1 MFFLPSAV
9 QGGYV
14 GTHIVYAAYF
24 GPLLPRPGVHCS
36 RLFSSHIQTV
46 RFPYPSTEVPI
57 TLKFI
62 SQMSNMD
69 DLNIYTS
76 NLKDKYEWYREWQV
90 RGGLKPYVD
99 YLNRVKRHYDESK
112 IILDYKLSDPQ
123 PGSGCLI
130 DLSELG
136 DNELRQIYDM
146 NARYVYEFDPG
157 GETKNKFKVE
167 HKIEITKCDAK
178 EKTLLLE
185 RKPSKPKLTTR
196 YNDYQIN
203 KQISAVNT
211 LRLEP
216 SREHISLLK
225 LFHKDGVE
233 WPPVDEQHID
243 EWFILNEERDGVR
256 EQREFI
262 KKALGTPDFAFL
274 EGPPGSGKTTVL
286 CELVQQLV
294 SRGLRVLFC
303 ASTHVAVDNLLEKL
317 IDENKRPMA
326 DLISL
331 RIGESDKISEKT
343 KPYMY
348 DNFVKTK
355 KNELIKHLLGQ
366 KPASRSQK
374 MLLKVLGENDDTI
387 GQIARDCANLVCGT
401 TIGILGHPD
410 IKDGSLRRF
419 DFLIIDEASKTTLQ
433 EFLVP
438 ALYADRWIIVGD
450 TKQLSPYTDDK
461 EIAMHVNSCIGKT
474 SGEAC
479 LDVFMA
485 KGRRR
490 ATVVVANNGDLK
502 DVYRKQCEKLGVEL
516 HDADAGGAEID
527 FRRSKIVI
535 GSPASI
541 ARLSPPPSDQYITIR
556 NYDQLLGE
564 LRQKKDNQ
572 KTRQWKIK
580 CRKQNR
586 ENDTWGEQ
594 VGWRV
599 RSRLP
604 NAAQYSE
611 DQRIKK
617 EIDDLMPSGE
627 TDVEARLND
636 VKEVALPS
644 VLECLEKGTGI
655 VDRIP
660 AHDFEDRHVRLVW
673 QYRMHPDIAAFSHKH
688 VYEEAALHTPDD
700 MESKRS
706 WSYDGYRNRSVWINV
721 RGKVNRS
728 NRSPSNEKEAEQ
740 IVMELERF
748 YKYACDNPKPDGTRW
763 TVAVL
768 SFYAGQVA
776 VLRKLMQAFTGKK
789 GLHSFEMQSMYIEL
803 HTIDSFQGHE
813 ADLVFLSLVRETP
826 TIFLNHLNRIN
837 VAITRARYQCV
848 IVGDKVAMLGSE
860 PPLSVLAS
868 ETQDQEQV

>member
-1 MFFLPSAV
+1 ME
-9 QGGYV
+9 Y
-14 GTHIVYAAYF
+14 
-24 GPLLPRPGVHCS
+24 
-36 RLFSSHIQTV
+36 
-46 RFPYPSTEVPI
+46 
-57 TLKFI
+57 
-62 SQMSNMD
+62 
-69 DLNIYTS
+69 LNLYTR
-76 NLKDKYEWYREWQV
+76 NLRDEYEWYNWWQV
-90 RGGLKPYVD
+90 KNELKPYVD
-99 YLNRVKRHYDESK
+99 YLKRVKEHYEESK
-112 IILDYKLSDPQ
+112 IILDYKPRDPQ
-123 PGSGCLI
+123 PGSGYLI
-130 DLSELG
+130 DLGELEDSELH
-136 DNELRQIYDM
+136 QVYDM
-146 NARYVYEFDPG
+146 DADSVYEFDPG
-157 GETKNKFKVE
+157 DGARQKFNRARR
-167 HKIEITKCDAK
+167 IRITRRSAK

-185 RKPSKPKLTTR
+185 REPDKRKLVLSR
-196 YNDYQIN
+196 NSYQIQ
-203 KQISAVNT
+203 KQIDAVNT
-211 LRLEP
+211 LMWQPLP
-216 SREHISLLK
+216 EHVGLLK
-225 LFHKDGVE
+225 LFHGDGVE
-233 WPPVDEQHID
+233 WPTVDEQDVD
-243 EWFILNEERDGVR
+243 EWFVLRNEIDGVR
-256 EQREFI
+256 EQREFV

-317 IDENKRPMA
+317 IDENKKPMA

-419 DFLIIDEASKTTLQ
+419 DFLIMDEASKTTLQ

-490 ATVVVANNGDLK
+490 ATAVVANNGDLK

-516 HDADAGGAEID
+516 HDADASGAEID

-541 ARLSPPPSDQYITIR
+541 ARLPPPPSDQYITIR

-564 LRQKKDNQ
+564 LRQKKGNQ
-572 KTRQWKIK
+572 RTRQWKIK

-706 WSYDGYRNRSVWINV
+706 WSYDEYRNRSVWINV

-728 NRSPSNEKEAEQ
+728 DRSPSNEKEAEQ

-748 YKYACDNPKPDGTRW
+748 YKYACDSPKPDGTRW

-860 PPLSVLAS
+860 PPLSDLAS

>member
-1 MFFLPSAV
+1 ME
-9 QGGYV
+9 Y
-14 GTHIVYAAYF
+14 
-24 GPLLPRPGVHCS
+24 
-36 RLFSSHIQTV
+36 
-46 RFPYPSTEVPI
+46 
-57 TLKFI
+57 
-62 SQMSNMD
+62 
-69 DLNIYTS
+69 LNLYTR
-76 NLKDKYEWYREWQV
+76 NLRDEYEWYNWWQV
-90 RGGLKPYVD
+90 KNELKPYVD
-99 YLNRVKRHYDESK
+99 YLKRVKEHYEESK
-112 IILDYKLSDPQ
+112 IILDYKPRDPQ
-123 PGSGCLI
+123 PGSGYLI
-130 DLSELG
+130 DLGELEDSELH
-136 DNELRQIYDM
+136 QVYDM
-146 NARYVYEFDPG
+146 DADSVYEFDPG
-157 GETKNKFKVE
+157 DGARQKFNRARR
-167 HKIEITKCDAK
+167 IRITRRSAK

-185 RKPSKPKLTTR
+185 REPDKRKLVLSR
-196 YNDYQIN
+196 NSYQIQ
-203 KQISAVNT
+203 KQIDAVNT
-211 LRLEP
+211 LMWQPLP
-216 SREHISLLK
+216 EHVGLLK
-225 LFHKDGVE
+225 LFHGDGVE
-233 WPPVDEQHID
+233 WPTVDEQDVD
-243 EWFILNEERDGVR
+243 EWFVLRNEIDGVR
-256 EQREFI
+256 EQREFV

-317 IDENKRPMA
+317 IDENKKPMA

-419 DFLIIDEASKTTLQ
+419 DFLIMDEASKTTLQ

-490 ATVVVANNGDLK
+490 ATAVVANNGDLK

-516 HDADAGGAEID
+516 HDADASGAEID

-541 ARLSPPPSDQYITIR
+541 ARLPPPPSDQYITIR

-564 LRQKKDNQ
+564 LRQKKGNQ
-572 KTRQWKIK
+572 RTRQWKIK

-728 NRSPSNEKEAEQ
+728 DRSPSNEKEAEQ

-748 YKYACDNPKPDGTRW
+748 YKYACDSPKPDGTRW

-860 PPLSVLAS
+860 PPLSDLAS

>member
-1 MFFLPSAV
+1 ME
-9 QGGYV
+9 Y
-14 GTHIVYAAYF
+14 
-24 GPLLPRPGVHCS
+24 
-36 RLFSSHIQTV
+36 
-46 RFPYPSTEVPI
+46 
-57 TLKFI
+57 
-62 SQMSNMD
+62 
-69 DLNIYTS
+69 LNLYTR
-76 NLKDKYEWYREWQV
+76 NLRDEYEWYNWWQV
-90 RGGLKPYVD
+90 KNELKPYVD
-99 YLNRVKRHYDESK
+99 YLKRVKEHYEESK
-112 IILDYKLSDPQ
+112 IILDYKPRDPQ
-123 PGSGCLI
+123 PGSGYLI
-130 DLSELG
+130 DLGELEDSELH
-136 DNELRQIYDM
+136 QVYDM
-146 NARYVYEFDPG
+146 DADSVYEFDPG
-157 GETKNKFKVE
+157 DGARQKFNRARR
-167 HKIEITKCDAK
+167 IRITRRSAK

-185 RKPSKPKLTTR
+185 REPDKRKLVLSR
-196 YNDYQIN
+196 NSYQIQ
-203 KQISAVNT
+203 KQIDAVNT
-211 LRLEP
+211 LMWQPLP
-216 SREHISLLK
+216 EHVGLLK
-225 LFHKDGVE
+225 LFHGDGVE
-233 WPPVDEQHID
+233 WPTVDEQDVD
-243 EWFILNEERDGVR
+243 EWFVLRNEIDGVR
-256 EQREFI
+256 EQREFV

-317 IDENKRPMA
+317 IDENKKPMA

-516 HDADAGGAEID
+516 HDADASGAEID

-541 ARLSPPPSDQYITIR
+541 ARLPPPPSDQYITIR

-564 LRQKKDNQ
+564 LRQKKGNQ
-572 KTRQWKIK
+572 RTKQWKIK

-611 DQRIKK
+611 GQRIKK

-655 VDRIP
+655 VDSIP
-660 AHDFEDRHVRLVW
+660 AHDFEGRHVRLVW
-673 QYRMHPDIAAFSHKH
+673 QYRMHPDVAAFSHKH

-728 NRSPSNEKEAEQ
+728 DRSPSNEKEAEQ
-740 IVMELERF
+740 IVRELERF
-748 YKYACDNPKPDGTRW
+748 YKYACDSPKPDGTQW

-789 GLHSFEMQSMYIEL
+789 GLHSFKMQSMYIEL

>member
-1 MFFLPSAV
+1 M
-9 QGGYV
+9 G
-14 GTHIVYAAYF
+14 
-24 GPLLPRPGVHCS
+24 
-36 RLFSSHIQTV
+36 
-46 RFPYPSTEVPI
+46 
-57 TLKFI
+57 
-62 SQMSNMD
+62 
-69 DLNIYTS
+69 DLNLYTQ
-76 NLKDKYEWYREWQV
+76 NLKDEYEWYNGWQV
-90 RGGLKPYVD
+90 KNGLKPYVD
-99 YLNRVKRHYDESK
+99 YLYRVKKHYDESK
-112 IILDYKLSDPQ
+112 IILDYRLSDPQ
-123 PGSGCLI
+123 PSSGCLI

-146 NARYVYEFDPG
+146 NEKYVHEFDPDS
-157 GETKNKFKVE
+157 ETKNKFKPE
-167 HKIEITKCDAK
+167 YRIKITERDAK
-178 EKTLLLE
+178 EKTLSLE
-185 RKPSKPKLTTR
+185 RKPNTPKLIIH
-196 YNDYQIN
+196 YNDYQIK
-203 KQISAVNT
+203 KQIRAAET
-211 LRLEP
+211 LTQAP
-216 SREHISLLK
+216 SREHIPLLK

-256 EQREFI
+256 EQREFV

-294 SRGLRVLFC
+294 SRERRVLFC

-317 IDENKRPMA
+317 IDENKKPMA
-326 DLISL
+326 DLIPL
-331 RIGESDKISEKT
+331 RIGVSDKISEKT
-343 KPYMY
+343 KPYVY

-355 KNELIKHLLGQ
+355 KNEVIKHLLGQ

-401 TIGILGHPD
+401 TIGMLGHPD

-450 TKQLSPYTDDK
+450 TKQLSPYTDDE
-461 EIAMHVNSCIGKT
+461 EIAMHVSSCIEKT

-485 KGRRR
+485 STMAKRRKR
-490 ATVVVANNGDLK
+490 ATVVVANNEDLK

-516 HDADAGGAEID
+516 HDADASGAEID

-541 ARLSPPPSDQYITIR
+541 ARLPPPPSDQRITIR
-556 NYDQLLGE
+556 NCDQLLGE
-564 LRQKKDNQ
+564 LRQKKSSQ
-572 KTRQWKIK
+572 GTRQWKIK

-594 VGWRV
+594 MGWRV

-611 DQRIKK
+611 GQRIKK

-627 TDVEARLND
+627 TDVEALLND
-636 VKEVALPS
+636 VMEVALPS

-655 VDRIP
+655 VDGIP
-660 AHDFEDRHVRLVW
+660 ARDFEDRHVRLVW

-706 WSYDGYRNRSVWINV
+706 WSYDEYRNRSVWINV
-721 RGKVNRS
+721 RGQVNRS
-728 NRSPSNEKEAEQ
+728 SKSSSNEKEAEQ
-740 IVMELERF
+740 IVRELKKF
-748 YKYACDNPKPDGTRW
+748 YRYACDNPKPDGTQW

-768 SFYAGQVA
+768 PFYRGQEA
-776 VLRKLMQAFTGKK
+776 VLRKLMRAFTGKK
-789 GLHSFEMQSMYIEL
+789 GPHSFEMQSMYVEL

-813 ADLVFLSLVRETP
+813 ADLVFLSLVRKTP

-837 VAITRARYQCV
+837 VAITRARYQRV
-848 IVGDKVAMLGSE
+848 IVGDKAAMLESE
-860 PPLSVLAS
+860 PPLSDLAS